1 LIVRYLGAAHPSQS
15 LEILLTLLFRA
26 MNPDAA
32 QYVPVKQGAT
42 ITLECF
48 VDGDVTVTFKKGTD
62 DVSTEY

>member
-1 LIVRYLGAAHPSQS
+1 
-15 LEILLTLLFRA
+15 

-32 QYVPVKQGAT
+32 QYVPVKDGAT